1 MPATL
6 LEGNW
11 TYRSYLNDPSVV
23 GDDPKKALGQIF
35 GEGELRFISHDEPNF
50 KAVLDFGGNAQMD
63 LFGTVINANG
73 LSPQTL
79 IITGTGREGTSTAK
93 WVYQY
98 KGYLV
103 PEWAEGV
110 NQIPTIVG
118 TVIRTIPHGSGAAGL
133 VATFI
138 AIKQK

>member
-1 MPATL
+1 MK
-6 LEGNW
+6 GIN
-11 TYRSYLNDPSVV
+11 
-23 GDDPKKALGQIF
+23 
-35 GEGELRFISHDEPNF
+35 
-50 KAVLDFGGNAQMD
+50 NAQMD
-63 LFGTVINANG
+63 LFGAIINSPD

-98 KGYLV
+98 KGYLF

-110 NQIPTIVG
+110 NQVPTIVG